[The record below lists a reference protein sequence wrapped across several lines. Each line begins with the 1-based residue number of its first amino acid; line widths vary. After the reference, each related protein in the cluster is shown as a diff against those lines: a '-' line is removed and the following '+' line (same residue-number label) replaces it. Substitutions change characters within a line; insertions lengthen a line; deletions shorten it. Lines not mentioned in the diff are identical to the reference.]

1 MDHDDYDD
9 GPPPPDEEA
18 EDFRNFDP
26 DTYLR
31 KRGRGTSGTFSESNS
46 TDENAEDF
54 EKFDPDAYLRKRR
67 AERGQQ
73 PIGSA
78 SSYPVD
84 VEPPSRRRKSVADD
98 SEAIPDVGAAA
109 GLGAGIIGMFG
120 SREATRLNVEIL
132 RHGSPLIRA
141 ALIGLGCAIVLM
153 LTGVCVL
160 GFLLAT
166 AIARR

>member
-1 MDHDDYDD
+1 MGHHDYDN
-9 GPPPPDEEA
+9 GPPPDEEA

-26 DTYLR
+26 ETYLR
-31 KRGRGTSGTFSESNS
+31 KRGRGTSDAFSDQEP

-54 EKFDPDAYLRKRR
+54 AKFDPDAYLRKRR
-67 AERGQQ
+67 AERGQ
-73 PIGSA
+73 PPLGGA
-78 SSYPVD
+78 DSYPVD
-84 VEPPSRRRKSVADD
+84 MEPPSRRRRRSVADD
-98 SEAIPDVGAAA
+98 SESIPDVGAAA

-132 RHGSPLIRA
+132 RHSSPLIRA
-141 ALIGLGCAIVLM
+141 ALIALGCAIVLT
-153 LTGVCVL
+153 LTGVCVV